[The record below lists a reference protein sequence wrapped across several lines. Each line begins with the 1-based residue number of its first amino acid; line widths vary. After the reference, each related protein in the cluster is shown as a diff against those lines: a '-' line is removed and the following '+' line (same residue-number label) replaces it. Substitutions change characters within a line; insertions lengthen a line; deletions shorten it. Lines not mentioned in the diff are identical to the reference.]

1 MKAFELKQ
9 LIREEIYKTLNI
21 KGNFDSKKFL
31 VKNNL
36 TNNSKIISERRLALN
51 PQDVEIVNKVASI
64 SKLECDI
71 SEQLLK
77 VKKEI
82 LKIIEDLIAGQIVSK
97 DRKEL
102 DLLYKQLQ
110 DLEEQFNLINNQ
122 LKNCTIKT

>member
-1 MKAFELKQ
+1 MFRLK
-9 LIREEIYKTLNI
+9 NI
-21 KGNFDSKKFL
+21 KYILFL
-31 VKNNL
+31 FIIFNISAVAK
-36 TNNSKIISERRLALN
+36 NNSKKSLN
-51 PQDVEIVNKVASI
+51 TIREEIVNKVASI

-82 LKIIEDLIAGQIVSK
+82 LKIIEDLIAGNIVSK